1 MNSGTLE
8 LFESV
13 RALVSG
19 ARMDDGQ
26 WRELSM
32 RVGETATAFR
42 RRTERA
48 VRYARQ
54 GLRLEAAAEA
64 EAEPSLFELAEL
76 LDSPEFH
83 AWREKC
89 RREEWPVP
97 DAPDAAALGE
107 IEEAIAQL
115 QPLRKVLARMRIL
128 VLSDAGAWE
137 RLQLL
142 RDLVAR
148 DPHNPAWRED
158 AAALE
163 PVAAQWLSERAER
176 ALAAG
181 DVAAANEC
189 VQALELGTW
198 EYASTERRARELRSE
213 LDAAAVAECAGEA
226 RELLSELEAERAA
239 ESEPGVGDAL
249 ERWTALEARAAR
261 HGGALPADCMR
272 RTADVRAW
280 FDARVR
286 SAHDRAEHEE
296 RALQLA
302 GALEAAADLAT
313 LRRALAASEATSEG
327 CPDDLR
333 ARALDEIGR
342 LERRVTLKRTSAA
355 VGAVAIV
362 GMLVVGIWW
371 AVTNAADSN
380 RIESLA
386 AAVRGY
392 VATGALDAAGK
403 LLADADADVSTST
416 DSRMMEARQQYMA
429 ARAAIAKGDRDF
441 DAAMADA
448 GDPNAERANAA
459 DIERAE
465 SLARTD
471 AQRTAVDE
479 WKRLQQRASTAR
491 TAARTQQQLAE
502 VRSIAEEAGRLQPSP
517 EDVEVSAAVA
527 ALEARLASVQRAA
540 AGQPAVLREV
550 QAAQA
555 LLAAHRSL
563 ISTQQAERGRAE
575 SVRALTRNLGDP
587 LALQLAMDAIAKANP
602 GTPEADGLSEA
613 ARAAPLWGAVEAWA
627 TLASRVPLRN
637 LGTATQTDR
646 DAAAAAIRAYLSQ
659 HAASPYASAARAFV
673 GMVQPA
679 SGWRTW
685 LEEKLDQLPPFGY
698 YSVELK
704 DGRRLYMTRDPA
716 TVETQRDPGGATYR
730 VYPVLAAGGLD
741 ARTTFERVNVSTIKA
756 QGPSPQRALAA
767 TLRTIVEE
775 SAAGG
780 EPHAGSGAGGS
791 NGANGANAATNDVLA
806 ALAVLAAVRNAD
818 TVDGA
823 FAAQLA
829 RGVLESFEP
838 EAPAPIQGALQ
849 AAARRI
855 AREKP
860 EEVEWV
866 GGAAGARDR
875 SKALKAVLRDTLKVD
890 DWKKAYLAAVAE
902 AAAPLERR
910 YLAVGLLT
918 GPAHSATGR
927 GVAVPDGASVA
938 AGTAL
943 YALRVGVGDKPSA
956 MERIGTMGEGGAL
969 QLEAGSA
976 DFPLGTL
983 LFALR
988 GGGA

>member
-26 WRELSM
+26 WRELAM
-32 RVGETATAFR
+32 RVGETAAAFR

-83 AWREKC
+83 SWREKC

-115 QPLRKVLARMRIL
+115 QPLRKMLARMRIL

-142 RDLVAR
+142 RDLIGR

-181 DVAAANEC
+181 DVATASEC
-189 VQALELGTW
+189 VQALELEEW

-226 RELLSELEAERAA
+226 RELLAELEAERAA
-239 ESEPGVGDAL
+239 ESEPSVAEAL

-261 HGGALPADCMR
+261 HGGTLPGDCAR
-272 RTADVRAW
+272 RTAEVRAW

-302 GALEAAADLAT
+302 QALEAAADLPT

-342 LERRVTLKRTSAA
+342 LERRVTLTRTSAA
-355 VGAVAIV
+355 AGAVVIV
-362 GMLVVGIWW
+362 GLLVVGIWW

-392 VATGALDAAGK
+392 VSTGALDAAGK
-403 LLADADADVSTST
+403 LLADADADLSTST
-416 DSRMMEARQQYMA
+416 DPRMMEARQQYMA
-429 ARAAIAKGDRDF
+429 ARAAIAKGDREF
-441 DAAMADA
+441 DAAIAEA
-448 GDPNAERANAA
+448 GDPNAERADAG
-459 DIERAE
+459 DIGRAE

-471 AQRTAVDE
+471 AQRTAVEE
-479 WKRLQQRASTAR
+479 WKRLQQRASEAR

-502 VRSIAEEAGRLQPSP
+502 VRAIAEEAGRLQPRP
-517 EDVEVSAAVA
+517 EDVEVAAAVA

-555 LLAAHRSL
+555 VLAAHRSL
-563 ISTQQAERGRAE
+563 AATQQAERDRAE

-587 LALQLAMDAIAKANP
+587 LALQLAMDAIVKANP
-602 GTPEADGLSEA
+602 GTPEADGLAES
-613 ARAAPLWGAVEAWA
+613 ARAAPLWGAVEAWS
-627 TLASRVPLRN
+627 TLAGRVPFRS

-646 DAAAAAIRAYLSQ
+646 DAATAAMRAYLSQ
-659 HAASPYASAARAFV
+659 YAASPYAGPARAFV
-673 GMVQPA
+673 GLVQPA

-685 LEEKLDQLPPFGY
+685 LEEKLDQLPPFAY

-716 TVETQRDPGGATYR
+716 TVETQRDPGGGAYR
-730 VYPVLAAGGLD
+730 VYPVLATGGLD
-741 ARTTFERVNVSTIKA
+741 ARTTFERVDAANVRT

-767 TLRTIVEE
+767 TLRALVEE

-780 EPHAGSGAGGS
+780 ETSS
-791 NGANGANAATNDVLA
+791 TNGANGAPNDVLA

-818 TVDGA
+818 AVDGA

-838 EAPAPIQGALQ
+838 EAPAPIQAALQ

-866 GGAAGARDR
+866 GGAPGARDR
-875 SKALKAVLRDTLKVD
+875 SKALKAVLREALKVD
-890 DWKKAYLAAVAE
+890 DWKKAYLAAAAE
-902 AAAPLERR
+902 AATPLERR
-910 YLAVGLLT
+910 FDAVGLLT
-918 GPAHSATGR
+918 GPAQATAGR
-927 GVAVPDGASVA
+927 GVAVPDGRVVA
-938 AGTAL
+938 KGAAI
-943 YALRVGVGDKPSA
+943 YALRVGVGDRPSA
-956 MERIGTMGEGGAL
+956 MERIGTMGDGGAL

-976 DFPLGTL
+976 DFPLGTMV
-983 LFALR
+983 FTVR